1 MSAFASSIYAGH
13 VVHKRLAPK
22 VHGFSYRVFALYLDV
37 DEIDALSRELRTF
50 SRNARNLVG
59 FHDTDFASGGG
70 AVGDTIRDTLVE
82 AGLDRAAHQIS
93 LLCYPRILGYAFN
106 PLSVY
111 FCRDAA
117 GELRAIVYEVTNT
130 FKERRSYVIP
140 VDDASAPVVSQRC
153 AKQLYVSPFTAPTG
167 DYGFHVRPPGDE
179 VVVGVDYREGGRP
192 TLKTHFR
199 GSRIPLSD
207 GALLRMLARYPLMT
221 LKVIGGIHA
230 EAARLWWKG
239 VPIRER
245 FTSPRF
251 ATTLVRTDPE
261 TPNV

>member
-1 MSAFASSIYAGH
+1 MSAFASSIYAGD
-13 VVHKRLAPK
+13 VVHKRLVPK
-22 VHGFSYRVFALYLDV
+22 VHGFSYRVFALCLDV
-37 DEIDALSRELRTF
+37 DEIDRLSRELKVF

-59 FHDTDFASGGG
+59 FRDADFASGGG
-70 AVGDTIRDTLVE
+70 AVGDNIRATLVE
-82 AGLDRAAHQIS
+82 AGLAGATAQIS

-111 FCRDAA
+111 FCRDTA
-117 GELRAIVYEVTNT
+117 GDLRAIVYEVTNT
-130 FKERRSYVIP
+130 FKERRSYLIP
-140 VDDASAPVVSQRC
+140 VEDASAPIVSQRC

-179 VVVGVDYREGGRP
+179 VVVGVDYRESGRP

-199 GSRIPLSD
+199 GERIPLSD
-207 GALLRMLARYPLMT
+207 SALLRMLASYPLMT

-230 EAARLWWKG
+230 EAARLWCKG
-239 VPIRER
+239 VPVRER

-251 ATTLVRTDPE
+251 ATTLVRPDPE
-261 TPNV
+261 SPHV